1 MLYGIAVA
9 EAAQSTRFEIA
20 RPTDKYVEVAY
31 KLQAT
36 GSVKFSALLHMIFGV
51 QD

>member
-20 RPTDKYVEVAY
+20 RPTDKYVEVAISY
-31 KLQAT
+31 KQP
-36 GSVKFSALLHMIFGV
+36 VP
-51 QD
+51 